1 MIRQPSFS
9 SSPERR
15 CNFFRPSL
23 LFRENPEDET
33 GKNDMQFPWISDE
46 NSKTIER
53 RLTPPRFA
61 LQFDGYSANR
71 EGDSV
76 IPDAGS
82 RSTPCDT
89 IFWLTRMTLSV

>member
-46 NSKTIER
+46 NSTTIER

-61 LQFDGYSANR
+61 LRFDGYSASR

-89 IFWLTRMTLSV
+89 IFWLTRTTLSV